1 MQEIYVTLD
10 NGGTPFIVSTFDN
23 HIKVYVNGC
32 HKFRRMVFS
41 SEIEEIFI
49 GRSIINKMT
58 EFSGAGEGWE
68 GNSILIKL
76 PGEDNQ
82 YVYIGES
89 IYKFT
94 AYTKIV
100 DYVSPVGNNSVPYP
114 YAIDELGNY
123 YLITESVVLKANPV
137 IDESIQ
143 QEGEDPYNHYYE
155 NDHFKPEILEKLGD
169 APIPRQPLVANFDQI
184 KKFKIGDETYN
195 LGYNPYPHI
204 EFDAL
209 KKRCKVNSLSII
221 KKDDT
226 KVELTKELY
235 VDLVEAFGELI
246 NVKPIIEKVV
256 IHSRI

>member
-1 MQEIYVTLD
+1 MQEVYVTLD
-10 NGGTPFIVSTFDN
+10 NGGIPFIVSTYDN
-23 HIKVYVNGC
+23 QIKVFLNGSR
-32 HKFRRMVFS
+32 KVRKMVFS
-41 SEIEEIFI
+41 SEVETIFI

-58 EFSGAGEGWE
+58 EFSGAGEGYE

-94 AYTKIV
+94 AYAKIV
-100 DYVSPVGNNSVPYP
+100 DYLSPVGNNSVPYP

-123 YLITESVVLKANPV
+123 YLITESVVLLCDPN
-137 IDESIQ
+137 IDELIQ
-143 QEGEDPYNHYYE
+143 QEGEDPYSYYYN
-155 NDHFKPEILEKLGD
+155 NDDFSQELLDKIGD
-169 APIPRQPLVANFDQI
+169 APILRQPLVANFDQI
-184 KKFKIGDETYN
+184 KNFKIGDETYN

-226 KVELTKELY
+226 NIDLTKELY

-246 NVKPIIEKVV
+246 KVKPIMGKV
-256 IHSRI
+256 IIQERI